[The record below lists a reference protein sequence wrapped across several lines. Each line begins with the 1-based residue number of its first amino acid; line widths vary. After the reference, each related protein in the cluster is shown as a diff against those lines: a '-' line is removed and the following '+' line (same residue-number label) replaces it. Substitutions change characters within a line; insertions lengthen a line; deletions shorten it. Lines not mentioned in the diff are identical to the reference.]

1 MDESSLLSHPCY
13 HEVWPASL
21 SFAVLI
27 GALWHLS
34 VISLCFSPVTED
46 IETLSCAYLSSI
58 HFLGRAWDPE
68 SQGRGFMSHTEWCVG
83 ASLED
88 QMVLL
93 CSAGDLSLIAE
104 SVRSSGEG
112 NGNPLQYLC
121 LENPMDRG
129 AWEAYSSWGRK
140 ESGTTKRLTC
150 SLSYIFSGETLCPF
164 YTGCFL
170 TTEFW
175 TFFIKARIYLI
186 YQISYI

>member
-93 CSAGDLSLIAE
+93 AVQGTWVWSLSQWYPLEKEMATHSSICAWRIPWTEEPGRLIAHGVAK
-104 SVRSSGEG
+104 SQVRPS
-112 NGNPLQYLC
+112 
-121 LENPMDRG
+121 D
-129 AWEAYSSWGRK
+129 
-140 ESGTTKRLTC
+140 
-150 SLSYIFSGETLCPF
+150 
-164 YTGCFL
+164 
-170 TTEFW
+170 
-175 TFFIKARIYLI
+175 
-186 YQISYI
+186 